1 MKNPLMITVSRGF
14 LFPRGLPDNCFHPA
28 ATLRTKTAMLHIDL
42 SIPTSRWLP
51 ALLLCAGLLT
61 GCSLP
66 AQNLTESFAL
76 DPEAARTTRLGQAL
90 AAEVAAHPGQSGI
103 HALSD
108 PHAAFAARVLLAR
121 TAERTLDV
129 QYYIW
134 HGDMTGT
141 LLLEELHAAADR
153 GVRVRLLLDD
163 NGTAG
168 LDTEL
173 AALALHP
180 RIEVRLFNPF
190 IVRKPKWLGYIT
202 DFSRANRRMHNKSF
216 TADNQATIIG
226 GRNVGDEYFGATE
239 GILFADL
246 DVLAVGP
253 IVGQVSAD
261 FDRYWVSGS
270 AYPVEQILP
279 AVPAQQLDRL
289 SQAAALVERDAD
301 AAEYVAAV
309 SRSDFSRRLLAGDLQ
324 LEWAVTR
331 MVTDDPAKGLGKAE
345 PEGLLTHQLGQIL
358 EQPRRAVVLVSPYFV
373 PTAAGVDAFTALVDQ
388 GIDVRIL
395 TNSLDATDVAAV
407 HAGYAKRRRDLL
419 EGGVQLF
426 EMRRLSP
433 HLERNESAGPFGSSG
448 SSLHAKTFAVDG
460 ERVFVGSFN
469 FDPRSMHLNTELGF
483 VIDSPVLAQRVHQA
497 FDNSIPANAYE
508 VRLNADDR
516 LFWIEYLGEREVRH
530 AREPNTGLLKRSGI
544 WLLSILPIEWLL

>member
-1 MKNPLMITVSRGF
+1 MLLRR
-14 LFPRGLPDNCFHPA
+14 LFTPPAPGWLLP
-28 ATLRTKTAMLHIDL
+28 TLL
-42 SIPTSRWLP
+42 S
-51 ALLLCAGLLT
+51 ALLLA

-66 AQNLTESFAL
+66 IQNLVPSTAL
-76 DPEAARTTRLGQAL
+76 PLEQAQATQLGQAL
-90 AAEVAAHPGQSGI
+90 APAIAAHPGKSGI
-103 HALSD
+103 HALPD
-108 PHAAFAARVLLAR
+108 PHDAFAARVLLAR
-121 TAERTLDV
+121 AAEHTLDV

-134 HGDMTGT
+134 HADMTGT

-163 NGTAG
+163 NGTFG

-180 RIEVRLFNPF
+180 QIEVRLFNPF
-190 IVRKPKWLGYIT
+190 VVRKPKWLGYIT

-216 TADNQATIIG
+216 TADNQASIIG
-226 GRNVGDEYFGATE
+226 GRNIGDEYFGATE

-253 IVGQVSAD
+253 IVGQVSTD
-261 FDRYWVSGS
+261 FDRYWASGS

-279 AVPAQQLDRL
+279 AVPAQQLNRL
-289 SQAAALVERDAD
+289 SQAAALVERDA
-301 AAEYVAAV
+301 AAADYVVAV
-309 SRSDFSRRLLAGDLQ
+309 SRSDFRRRLLAGDLP

-345 PEGLLTHQLGQIL
+345 PEGLLSHQLGQIL
-358 EQPRRAVVLVSPYFV
+358 EQPRSAVVLVSPYFV
-373 PTAAGVDAFTALVDQ
+373 PTAAGVDAFTALTDQ

-407 HAGYAKRRRDLL
+407 HAGYAKRRRELL
-419 EGGVQLF
+419 KFGVQLF

-483 VIDSPVLAQRVHQA
+483 VIDSPALAKRVHQA

-508 VRLNADDR
+508 VRLDADDQ
-516 LFWIEYLGEREVRH
+516 LFWIEHLGEREIRH
-530 AREPNTGLLKRSGI
+530 AREPHTGLLKRSGI